1 MSSIIFESY
10 AFAGI
15 GLFKWSYISNLNVY
29 YMQICMILRFTTF
42 ISSLSATI
50 HHRPL
55 TSLSGGSSGSGDI
68 LSRDISS
75 QDIYCPGT
83 ICRFWSLFWRWSWV
97 FIGATFCPGGV
108 LQGATFCPGTNFLA
122 TNELPVNKS
131 QLVGS
136 FWWFSVV
143 LGVVLTRTIQ
153 YWPKNTKYWPVP
165 PNIDPVP
172 PSTDQYHPIM
182 TQYHQVLT
190 STEQTMT
197 QYHQVL
203 TSTTNTDQYLPIMT
217 QYHQVL
223 NSTTQ

>member
-1 MSSIIFESY
+1 MDRNKLLCFN
-10 AFAGI
+10 
-15 GLFKWSYISNLNVY
+15 GLIWKF
-29 YMQICMILRFTTF
+29 TF
-42 ISSLSATI
+42 IKFDKVAHGYVESSQ
-50 HHRPL
+50 
-55 TSLSGGSSGSGDI
+55 GSGDI

-172 PSTDQYHPIM
+172 PSTDQYHPIL

-190 STEQTMT
+190 
-197 QYHQVL
+197 
-203 TSTTNTDQYLPIMT
+203 N
-217 QYHQVL
+217 
-223 NSTTQ
+223 TTQ